1 MVKLHV
7 FMCACVCGSF
17 IIIIIISII
26 MCDFFIIKRYLF

>member
-17 IIIIIISII
+17 IIIIISII